1 MAAAFSA
8 AAFSLA
14 AAFSAAAASFSAA
27 LRAASS
33 SASFARWASSSTIAL
48 AVLLVELGAVD
59 QRVDRG
65 LGGLAH
71 QGLRR
76 EDAGALDNR
85 GDAVLVEEAD
95 KGFADGQLGQSGLG
109 VELFVHAEGL
119 RRGAD
124 GLLLGRR
131 IRAQRVLDAV
141 GELGQNVVG
150 DVGGALRD
158 EIDTDALGADQL
170 DDLDD
175 LLHERLGRVVEEQMR
190 LVKEEDHARLVGIAD
205 LGQLLVKL
213 GHHPQQEGGVDQ
225 RARDQ
230 ALAGEDV
237 DEAAAGGVDAHP
249 VVDVETRLAEE
260 LVAALVL
267 KGEERALDRA
277 DAGGG
282 DVAVLGGELGAVV
295 ADVLEH
301 RAQVLEIEQQQ
312 AVVVGHA
319 ENDVQNAGLDLG
331 QAEETSQE
339 RRAHLGDGDADRV
352 ALLAENVPEAGG
364 IGFEGKVL
372 DPEALDASG
381 KVVVHHAGHAHAGEV
396 SLDVAEEHRNA
407 HVGEGL
413 GHHLHRDGLAGAGR
427 AGDDAVAVGHLR
439 QDEKVLI
446 GLCHPYLVISK
457 HSDPP
462 YLLFC

>member
-1 MAAAFSA
+1 M
-8 AAFSLA
+8 L
-14 AAFSAAAASFSAA
+14 
-27 LRAASS
+27 
-33 SASFARWASSSTIAL
+33 
-48 AVLLVELGAVD
+48 
-59 QRVDRG
+59 
-65 LGGLAH
+65 H
-71 QGLRR
+71 
-76 EDAGALDNR
+76 
-85 GDAVLVEEAD
+85 
-95 KGFADGQLGQSGLG
+95 
-109 VELFVHAEGL
+109 
-119 RRGAD
+119 
-124 GLLLGRR
+124 
-131 IRAQRVLDAV
+131 AV
-141 GELGQNVVG
+141 GELGQYVVG
-150 DVGGALRD
+150 DIRRALGNEVD
-158 EIDTDALGADQL
+158 ADALGADQL

-319 ENDVQNAGLDLG
+319 EDDVQNAGLDLG
-331 QAEETSQE
+331 QAEETTEE
-339 RRAHLGDGDADRV
+339 RGTHFGNGDADRM
-352 ALLAENVPEAGG
+352 ALIAEDVPETGR
-364 IGFEGKVL
+364 IGLEGKIL
-372 DPEALDASG
+372 DAKALDTLG
-381 KVVVHHAGHAHAGEV
+381 KAVAEHAGHAHAGQV
-396 SLDVAEEHRNA
+396 ALDVAEEYRDA
-407 HVGEGL
+407 HIGEGL

-427 AGDDAVAVGHLR
+427 AGDDAVAVGHSGKKV
-439 QDEKVLI
+439 KVLI